1 MKKILLL
8 AFTGLL
14 FLTSCSTIKT
24 IKLMK
29 SGEIEQEEFNV
40 KIPFEYRLGLII
52 LKVTIS
58 GEAYDFL
65 LDTGA
70 PNVISK
76 ELAQKLELSNI
87 FEQQVVDS
95 QNEEANLGFL
105 FIEKLGIGGI
115 NFLNTGAAVADL
127 KQSKELGCFQID
139 GFIGSNLMR
148 KAVWKFDYQNQ
159 IITISNSVASLNIS
173 ESSEKIPFLTQITG
187 IPIIDITLNDVKE
200 KNVIVDLGSN
210 GDISLSKKT
219 FNKLVDTDPT
229 ISRTV
234 SFGSSS
240 SGLYGIG
247 AKDSIQHALIS
258 NISFGDVALKN
269 TVVEFT
275 NESVSTIGTNYFK
288 NHDLII
294 NWFDKEIILTKKK
307 EYDYSSLTSYGF
319 SFNNKNDSLI
329 VSGIYNNS
337 SAENAGLK
345 INDIILK
352 IDTIEYGGL
361 TSNDWCY
368 IVENGL
374 FNDRNSNIT
383 VIVLRQNEELIFNLE
398 KTKLL

>member
-1 MKKILLL
+1 MRNLLKLTFVILLL
-8 AFTGLL
+8 
-14 FLTSCSTIKT
+14 LTNCSTLKT

-29 SGEIEQEEFNV
+29 SGEVQQEEFNV

-52 LKVTIS
+52 LKVNIS
-58 GEAYDFL
+58 GEEYDFL

-76 ELAQKLELSNI
+76 ELFKKLEISSL
-87 FEQQVVDS
+87 FEQKVIDS
-95 QNEEANLGFL
+95 QNEESNLGFL
-105 FIEKLGIGGI
+105 LIKKLGIGGI
-115 NFLNTGAAVADL
+115 NFLNTGAATADL
-127 KQSKELGCFQID
+127 KQSKELGCLQID

-148 KAVWKFDYQNQ
+148 KAVWKFDYENQ
-159 IITISNSVASLNIS
+159 IITISNCVESLNIS
-173 ESSEKIPFLTQITG
+173 ESSEKIPFFTDITG
-187 IPIIDITLNDVKE
+187 TPSIDIALNDIKE
-200 KNVIVDLGSN
+200 KNVVVDLGSN
-210 GDISLSKKT
+210 GDIFLSKKT

-247 AKDSIQHALIS
+247 HKDSIQHALIS
-258 NISFGDVALKN
+258 DISFGDVVLKN

-275 NESVSTIGTNYFK
+275 NESGITIGTNYFK
-288 NHDLII
+288 NYDLII

-307 EYDYSSLTSYGF
+307 EYDNSSLTSYGF

-329 VSGIYNNS
+329 VGEIYNNS
-337 SAENAGLK
+337 SANTAGLK

-352 IDTIEYGGL
+352 IDNKKYGVL
-361 TSNDWCY
+361 TADHWCH
-368 IVENGL
+368 ILENGL
-374 FNDRNSNIT
+374 FNEEKSTIT
-383 VIVLRQNEELIFNLE
+383 VIVLRQNEELTFNLE

>member
-1 MKKILLL
+1 MKKLLL
-8 AFTGLL
+8 STLVMLL
-14 FLTSCSTIKT
+14 LLTSCSTLKT
-24 IKLMK
+24 TKLMK
-29 SGEIEQEEFNV
+29 SGEVEQKVFNV

-105 FIEKLGIGGI
+105 LIEKLGIGGI

-127 KQSKELGCFQID
+127 KQSKEVGCFQID

-187 IPIIDITLNDVKE
+187 TPIIEITLNDVKE
-200 KNVIVDLGSN
+200 KNVVVDLGSN
-210 GDISLSKKT
+210 GDIWLSKKT
-219 FNKLVDTDPT
+219 FNKLVDTDPA
-229 ISRTV
+229 ISRAV
-234 SFGSSS
+234 SFSSSS

-247 AKDSIQHALIS
+247 AKDSVHHALIS

-269 TVVEFT
+269 TVVKFS
-275 NESVSTIGTNYFK
+275 NEALGTIGINYFK
-288 NHDLII
+288 NYDLII
-294 NWFDKEIILTKKK
+294 NWFDKEIIVTKKK
-307 EYDYSSLTSYGF
+307 EYDNSSLISYGF
-319 SFNNKNDSLI
+319 SFNNKNNRLI
-329 VSGIYNNS
+329 VGGTYTNS
-337 SAENAGLK
+337 SADHAGLK

-352 IDTIEYGGL
+352 IDTKKYGVL
-361 TSNDWCY
+361 TADQWCN
-368 IVENGL
+368 IIENGL
-374 FNDRNSNIT
+374 FNEEKSTIT
-383 VIVLRQNEELIFNLE
+383 VVVLRQNEELTFHLE

>member
-1 MKKILLL
+1 MLLL
-8 AFTGLL
+8 
-14 FLTSCSTIKT
+14 LTSCSTLKT
-24 IKLMK
+24 TKLMK
-29 SGEIEQEEFNV
+29 SGEVEQKVFNV

-105 FIEKLGIGGI
+105 LIKKLGIGGI
-115 NFLNTGAAVADL
+115 NFLNTGAVVADL
-127 KQSKELGCFQID
+127 KQSKELECLQIN

-148 KAVWKFDYQNQ
+148 KAVWKFDYENQ

-173 ESSEKIPFLTQITG
+173 ESSEKIPFFTDITG
-187 IPIIDITLNDVKE
+187 IPIIDITLNGVKE

-210 GDISLSKKT
+210 GDITLSKKT

-258 NISFGDVALKN
+258 DISFGDVALKN

-275 NESVSTIGTNYFK
+275 NESAITIGTNYFK
-288 NHDLII
+288 NYDLII
-294 NWFDKEIILTKKK
+294 NWFDKEIIVTKKK
-307 EYDYSSLTSYGF
+307 EYDNSSLISYGF
-319 SFNNKNDSLI
+319 SFNNKNDRLI
-329 VSGIYNNS
+329 VGGIYNNS
-337 SAENAGLK
+337 SADHAGLK

-352 IDTIEYGGL
+352 IDTKKYGVL
-361 TSNDWCY
+361 TADQWCN
-368 IVENGL
+368 IIENGL
-374 FNDRNSNIT
+374 FNEEKSTIT
-383 VIVLRQNEELIFNLE
+383 VIVLRQNEELTFHLE
-398 KTKLL
+398 KTNLL